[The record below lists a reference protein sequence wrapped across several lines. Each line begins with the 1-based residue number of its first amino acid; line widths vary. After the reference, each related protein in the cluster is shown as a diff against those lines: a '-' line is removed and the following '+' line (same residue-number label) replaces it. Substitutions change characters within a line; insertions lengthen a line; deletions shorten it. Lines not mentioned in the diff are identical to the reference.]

1 MHHSKSGRLELEH
14 ISKAIHTLF
23 DEKYSMPRSFLEP
36 PNIQPSPR
44 YRSALQ
50 PITYKSLV
58 ERRKFKKW
66 KDNPDYEEPI
76 LLNQIV
82 GAMPANGY
90 ATRKRKRK
98 IEWEPESPYNFVVA
112 DPSHVLTARHLWR
125 NFKRQRARSSP
136 VQETPELKISWIN
149 MASLPV
155 STESNESIANS
166 NGLPVSTESNESIG
180 NSNVSSLLENTCTE
194 ISECNETNDRDSFI
208 PPKPPIV
215 SEKKR
220 RQFEDTFRRA
230 LYRGIRSM
238 IKEILMNIPDPV
250 IWDDITRALT
260 TILKDSQAET
270 ARPRLRL
277 FQAANFSFECI
288 IAQDRVSQLDPKIQ
302 KRIVKTL
309 GALLLAPQIPFK
321 SNYSHLHVREHTARL
336 FVSAHETYKTPSREK
351 LLRLLIARIKCRT
364 TTLDSLYGLV
374 KGVTGL
380 GFAAIKTVL
389 IPHLDFLHKERI
401 FPTINPVVV
410 NPKTL
415 RTQEKALC
423 LVTAITYAFASNGQ
437 GATEVRLPSMEFPG
451 LGQESI
457 FQSNTQAH
465 PELPYAYL

>member
-23 DEKYSMPRSFLEP
+23 DEKYPMPRSFLEP
-36 PNIQPSPR
+36 PIIQPSPR
-44 YRSALQ
+44 CRSALQ

-58 ERRKFKKW
+58 VKRKLKKR
-66 KDNPDYEEPI
+66 KDDPVYQEPK
-76 LLNQIV
+76 LLNQTG
-82 GAMPANGY
+82 GAMPANGW

-98 IEWEPESPYNFVVA
+98 MEWEPESPYKFVVA
-112 DPSHVLTARHLWR
+112 DPSHVLTARQLWR
-125 NFKRQRARSSP
+125 NLKRQRARSRP
-136 VQETPELKISWIN
+136 VQESPQLKISWIN

-155 STESNESIANS
+155 STESNET
-166 NGLPVSTESNESIG
+166 VG
-180 NSNVSSLLENTCTE
+180 NSNVSSLLESTCTE
-194 ISECNETNDRDSFI
+194 VSECNETNDRDSFI

>member
-14 ISKAIHTLF
+14 ISNAIHSLF
-23 DEKYSMPRSFLEP
+23 DEKYPMPRSFLEP
-36 PNIQPSPR
+36 PIFQPSPR
-44 YRSALQ
+44 CRSTLQ
-50 PITYKSLV
+50 PVTYKYLV
-58 ERRKFKKW
+58 VKRKFKKR
-66 KDNPDYEEPI
+66 KDELVHQEPK
-76 LLNQIV
+76 LLNQTGGV
-82 GAMPANGY
+82 MPANGY
-90 ATRKRKRK
+90 VGRKRKRK
-98 IEWEPESPYNFVVA
+98 MELEPESPYKFVVA
-112 DPSHVLTARHLWR
+112 DPSHVLTARQLWR
-125 NFKRQRARSSP
+125 SLKRQRARSRP
-136 VQETPELKISWIN
+136 AQETPQLKISWIN

-155 STESNESIANS
+155 STESK
-166 NGLPVSTESNESIG
+166 ESIG
-180 NSNVSSLLENTCTE
+180 ESNNSSLLDRTCTE
-194 ISECNETNDRDSFI
+194 INECNKTNDRDSI
-208 PPKPPIV
+208 IVPSKPPTV

-238 IKEILMNIPDPV
+238 IKEILMHIPDPV
-250 IWDDITRALT
+250 IWDDITRTLT
-260 TILKDSQAET
+260 TILKESQAEA

-288 IAQDRVSQLDPKIQ
+288 IAQDRVSQLNPKIQ

-309 GALLLAPQIPFK
+309 GALLLAPQMPFK

-336 FVSAHETYKTPSREK
+336 FVSAHETFKTPSREK

-374 KGVTGL
+374 KGVTRL

-389 IPHLDFLHKERI
+389 IPHMDFLHKERI
-401 FPTINPVVV
+401 FPTINPVIV

-423 LVTAITYAFASNGQ
+423 LVTAITYAFASIGQ
-437 GATEVRLPSMEFPG
+437 GAAEVRLPSMEFPG
-451 LGQESI
+451 QGQESI

-465 PELPYAYL
+465 PDLPYAYL

>member
-23 DEKYSMPRSFLEP
+23 DEKHPMPRSFLEP
-36 PNIQPSPR
+36 PILQPSPR
-44 YRSALQ
+44 CRSALH
-50 PITYKSLV
+50 PVTYKYLLV
-58 ERRKFKKW
+58 KRKLKKR
-66 KDNPDYEEPI
+66 KDDPVYQEPKI
-76 LLNQIV
+76 LNQTGGV
-82 GAMPANGY
+82 MPANGY

-98 IEWEPESPYNFVVA
+98 MEWEPESPYNFVVA
-112 DPSHVLTARHLWR
+112 DPSHVLTSRQLWR
-125 NFKRQRARSSP
+125 NLKRQRARSQP
-136 VQETPELKISWIN
+136 LQETPQLKISWIN
-149 MASLPV
+149 MASLPI
-155 STESNESIANS
+155 STESIESIANS
-166 NGLPVSTESNESIG
+166 PVSSALESTS
-180 NSNVSSLLENTCTE
+180 TE
-194 ISECNETNDRDSFI
+194 INECKETNDGDLILRLKS
-208 PPKPPIV
+208 PIV
-215 SEKKR
+215 SQKKR

-238 IKEILMNIPDPV
+238 IKEILMHIPDPV
-250 IWDDITRALT
+250 IWDDITRTLT
-260 TILKDSQAET
+260 TILKDSQAEG

-288 IAQDRVSQLDPKIQ
+288 IAQDRVSQLDSKIQ

-351 LLRLLIARIKCRT
+351 LMRLLIARIKCRT

-374 KGVTGL
+374 KGVSRLGL
-380 GFAAIKTVL
+380 PAIKTVL
-389 IPHLDFLHKERI
+389 IPHMDFLHKERI
-401 FPTINPVVV
+401 FPTINPVIV

-423 LVTAITYAFASNGQ
+423 LLTAITYAFASIRQ
-437 GATEVRLPSMEFPG
+437 GAAEVRLPSMEFPG
-451 LGQESI
+451 QGQESI

>member
-23 DEKYSMPRSFLEP
+23 DEKYPMPRSFLEP
-36 PNIQPSPR
+36 PIIQPSPR
-44 YRSALQ
+44 CRSALQ
-50 PITYKSLV
+50 PITYKYLV
-58 ERRKFKKW
+58 VKRKLKKR
-66 KDNPDYEEPI
+66 KDDPVDQEPKI
-76 LLNQIV
+76 LNQTV
-82 GAMPANGY
+82 GVMQANGY

-98 IEWEPESPYNFVVA
+98 MEWEPESPYNFVVA
-112 DPSHVLTARHLWR
+112 DPSHVLTARQLWR
-125 NFKRQRARSSP
+125 NLKRKRARSRP
-136 VQETPELKISWIN
+136 IQETPQLKISWIN
-149 MASLPV
+149 IASLPV
-155 STESNESIANS
+155 STESDES
-166 NGLPVSTESNESIG
+166 TG
-180 NSNVSSLLENTCTE
+180 NSNVSSLLESTCTE
-194 ISECNETNDRDSFI
+194 INECNETNDRDSFI
-208 PPKPPIV
+208 PPKLPIV

-230 LYRGIRSM
+230 LFRGIKSM

-250 IWDDITRALT
+250 IWDDITRTLT
-260 TILKDSQAET
+260 TILKDSQAEA

-374 KGVTGL
+374 KGVTRL

-389 IPHLDFLHKERI
+389 IPHLDFLHKECI
-401 FPTINPVVV
+401 LPTINPVVV

-423 LVTAITYAFASNGQ
+423 LVTAITYAFASIGQ
-437 GATEVRLPSMEFPG
+437 GAAEVRLPSMEFPG
-451 LGQESI
+451 QGQESI